1 MGIIR
6 GVTFLPDASS
16 RFARARRLHREAANC
31 LTLAVAQKD
40 LAFAGE
46 LIDEALRL
54 TQRARELAA

>member
-1 MGIIR
+1 MR
-6 GVTFLPDASS
+6 GVTFLPDASP

-31 LTLAVAQKD
+31 LSLAVAQKD
-40 LAFAGE
+40 LAFAAE

>member
-1 MGIIR
+1 MR

-31 LTLAVAQKD
+31 LALAVAQKD

-46 LIDEALRL
+46 LIDEAMRL
-54 TQRARELAA
+54 ARRARELAA